1 MRIMN
6 AGTLKFLP
14 GTLNVPPALEKS
26 WLGKRHVQA
35 PKSLFRCRLSEQIQG
50 PDIPPCQG
58 LKVHFGMALS
68 SEAFQTEPRAR
79 YSTMPGLENFSGP
92 GKSFQ
97 AQAFQTELKA
107 RYSTIAGLESSFW
120 RGIRLQVGG
129 GRKKLLRS

>member
-1 MRIMN
+1 
-6 AGTLKFLP
+6 
-14 GTLNVPPALEKS
+14 
-26 WLGKRHVQA
+26 
-35 PKSLFRCRLSEQIQG
+35 
-50 PDIPPCQG
+50 
-58 LKVHFGMALS
+58 
-68 SEAFQTEPRAR
+68 
-79 YSTMPGLENFSGP
+79 MPGLENFSGP